1 MGKFDGVLFFTDY
14 DDTLYNSAH
23 TVSPENHAAI
33 RHFIGNGGR
42 FSIATGR
49 AHRTFTPQIERERLP
64 LNAPVVLSNGAA
76 IFDYAEN
83 RYLAQTFL
91 DAAAPAR
98 FVELCRAF
106 PQLAVEAYHGDDIY
120 VYNPNDI
127 TTAHLAK
134 VRGRQISCGAIPDM
148 PMPWTK
154 VILEQEE
161 PYLKQV
167 QARLLHRWGDSYEA
181 IFSNPHLLEVT
192 DKGSHKGAMVAR
204 VARLLDIAPG
214 NLYCMGDNQ
223 NDVPMLAL
231 SAIPFAPANCS
242 QEVRGMGAR
251 VLAHCDGHAVA
262 QAIEI
267 LDKRY
272 ARR

>member
-33 RHFIGNGGR
+33 RYFMDNGGW

-49 AHRTFTPQIERERLP
+49 AHRTFTPQIERERLTI
-64 LNAPVVLSNGAA
+64 NAPVVLSNGAA

-91 DAAAPAR
+91 NAAAPAR
-98 FVELCRAF
+98 FAELCRAF
-106 PQLAVEAYHGDDIY
+106 PRLAVEAYHDDDIY
-120 VYNPNDI
+120 VYNPNDV

-134 VRGRQISCGAIPDM
+134 VRGRQIACDAISDM

-161 PYLKQV
+161 PYLKEV
-167 QARLLHRWGDSYEA
+167 QAHFLRRWGNSYEA

-204 VARLLDIAPG
+204 VARLLGVAPG

-231 SAIPFAPANCS
+231 SAVPFAPANCS
-242 QEVRGMGAR
+242 QAVREMGAR
-251 VLAHCDGHAVA
+251 ILGHCDEHAVA

-267 LDKRY
+267 LDKLY
-272 ARR
+272 